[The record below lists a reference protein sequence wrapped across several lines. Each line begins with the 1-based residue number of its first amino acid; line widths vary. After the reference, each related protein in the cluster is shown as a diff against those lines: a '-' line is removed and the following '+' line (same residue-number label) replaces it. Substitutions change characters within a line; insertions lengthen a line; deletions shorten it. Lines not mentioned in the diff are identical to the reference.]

1 MIFLMSEDHISHIP
15 FSIWRLPRLL
25 RFCKIK
31 LANHQD
37 VHKILIPTKKSHDQQ
52 KIQCPNKIPS
62 WPTKISMS
70 KQNFSTTNKKI
81 FHDQQEISMSKQN
94 FSMQNKTKVFFFFF
108 FHTHTHKNF
117 HTHGIGLTH
126 SNKISTHQKWICS
139 IKPTHQIFNT
149 SLPTKFKS
157 KFIHQ
162 YHKLQTLPNFISH
175 QHCPNFTMRNNSAI
189 QKMPQG
195 QDYNTSTRISNQI
208 IQCP

>member
-1 MIFLMSEDHISHIP
+1 MSTKYSFQQKNP
-15 FSIWRLPRLL
+15 MT
-25 RFCKIK
+25 
-31 LANHQD
+31 N
-37 VHKILIPTKKSHDQQ
+37 KKSNVQIKFLHDQQ
-52 KIQCPNKIPS
+52 KFPCPNKIFPR
-62 WPTKISMS
+62 PTKKYSM
-70 KQNFSTTNKKI
+70 TNKKFLCPNKI
-81 FHDQQEISMSKQN
+81 FPCRTRQK
-94 FSMQNKTKVFFFFF
+94 FFFFF